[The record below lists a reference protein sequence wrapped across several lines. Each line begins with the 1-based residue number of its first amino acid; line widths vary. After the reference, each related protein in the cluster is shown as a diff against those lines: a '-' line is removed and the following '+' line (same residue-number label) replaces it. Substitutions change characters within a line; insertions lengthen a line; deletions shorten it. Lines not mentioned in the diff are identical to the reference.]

1 MQGEHAKEQEGLL
14 SFSAL
19 ACRHVLK
26 ISPCILK
33 KKKTEK
39 KTPMPAIKSGEEI
52 LWWCHSNLTKLCIVP
67 LSLGINFYKKNFEA
81 FISEMIKKI
90 SSQKEFT

>member
-39 KTPMPAIKSGEEI
+39 NPPMPAIKSGEEI